1 MKEIQ
6 YREMREEDLP
16 ELARIL
22 GVTWHDDAAEEGC
35 EGAGGGAG
43 GAQNGEGGEGAGGND
58 AEGTSGCN
66 VAKASAHSNLLPDQ
80 QRKLQELIGL
90 ADLGHMAQKHTFS
103 QVAVEG
109 SKPLGV
115 VLARAGAASKETKE
129 HWQGV
134 LDRAL
139 SSASEIDAKEAQG
152 YKDYMEAE
160 HQTYAQLLDQASCS
174 SEYELVLFIVSPEAR
189 GKGVGGQLMSRAK
202 SYLKEAGAT
211 HAFLFT
217 DTSCT
222 WEYYERRGMRRAA
235 EATTQGS
242 TVPLPERMFVYEFS
256 LEN

>member
-6 YREMREEDLP
+6 YREMQEQDLP

-22 GVTWHDDAAEEGC
+22 GVTWHDDAAEEGGKQSGGTGG
-35 EGAGGGAG
+35 EGAGSEGAG
-43 GAQNGEGGEGAGGND
+43 GAQDSAGSSGSD
-58 AEGTSGCN
+58 AS
-66 VAKASAHSNLLPDQ
+66 HSNLSPDQ
-80 QRKLQELIGL
+80 QRRLQELIGL

-160 HQTYAQLLDQASCS
+160 HQAYAQLLDQASCS

-202 SYLKEAGAT
+202 EYLKEAGAT